1 MELRLASATLALAV
15 GLVLAPAGKA
25 QSVDPCSVHAC
36 MAGIS
41 GFGAS
46 GGAACAPA
54 MDFFF
59 DSLVVWD
66 WSGFDMPAT
75 WALRYMY
82 MNYCPGVAAAPSN
95 QAIAATIADVW
106 YAVP

>member
-1 MELRLASATLALAV
+1 MRLHTLTAALALAA
-15 GLVLAPAGKA
+15 GICLAPVARP
-25 QSVDPCSVHAC
+25 QSVDPCSVHTC

-41 GFGAS
+41 GYGL
-46 GGAACAPA
+46 GGGPACAPA
-54 MDFFF
+54 TAFFF

-82 MNYCPGVAAAPSN
+82 MNYCPGVAIAPTN
-95 QAIAATIADVW
+95 RAIAASIAAAW
-106 YAVP
+106 YTVP

>member
-1 MELRLASATLALAV
+1 MELRTASITLALVLGVA
-15 GLVLAPAGKA
+15 LAPPGNA

-41 GFGAS
+41 GVGAS
-46 GGAACAPA
+46 GGPACAPA
-54 MDFFF
+54 TDFFF

-82 MNYCPGVAAAPSN
+82 MNYCPGVVAAPPN